1 MDHNLLTYISCLL
14 EEIRVHMNVYVH
26 VLHWNCRGALVP
38 NFSLKYW
45 LTELDVSF
53 GEVMLLLALI
63 IYSGILVQVVQF
75 VAEFIWDQDWT
86 LPTLIMFFGH
96 LPRTL

>member
-1 MDHNLLTYISCLL
+1 M
-14 EEIRVHMNVYVH
+14 
-26 VLHWNCRGALVP
+26 P

-75 VAEFIWDQDWT
+75 VAEFI
-86 LPTLIMFFGH
+86 
-96 LPRTL
+96 